1 MFATELESL
10 RLAIKIVTMSIEE
23 ASPDDSQAKEDV
35 AKPRADSLSESGS
48 SQQSGAFVLPKGIGT
63 VPPTPSNSQ
72 NAMSLTTSLTSPKI
86 VADKVDFRK
95 IFSPAPH
102 RRRMSTGSIADT
114 IDKRINRSINA
125 IDVLTAKIYKGQ
137 AQRDAAVINRR
148 VGVDITGLR
157 KALSL
162 RIYGVETLSVSGDG
176 RKSPSAA
183 WLRRRRGSAG
193 DENPRIIIWVS
204 PASSIT
210 ATLFN
215 ARLAANFFPS

>member
-1 MFATELESL
+1 MQQ
-10 RLAIKIVTMSIEE
+10 RLSPSVFITMSIEE

-35 AKPRADSLSESGS
+35 AKARADSISESGS
-48 SQQSGAFVLPKGIGT
+48 SYQNGAFVLPKGIGT

-72 NAMSLTTSLTSPKI
+72 NAAMSLTTSLTSPHI

-125 IDVLTAKIYKGQ
+125 IDALTAKIYKGQ
-137 AQRDAAVINRR
+137 AQRDSAVINRR

-176 RKSPSAA
+176 RKSPSAV

-204 PASSIT
+204 FAYTFT
-210 ATLFN
+210 AIF
-215 ARLAANFFPS
+215 A